1 MNLKA
6 IYATCLF
13 AALNV
18 CAISAHAD
26 VKSEPR
32 TAGSHLDIKKV
43 LSSTKDASSSCSV
56 VGSHL
61 TYLDSQG
68 QKQML
73 DYSTFSDVCNQGG

>member
-1 MNLKA
+1 M
-6 IYATCLF
+6 
-13 AALNV
+13 
-18 CAISAHAD
+18 
-26 VKSEPR
+26 
-32 TAGSHLDIKKV
+32 
-43 LSSTKDASSSCSV
+43 LSSTQDASASCGV